1 MFLDDETILTQFIER
16 ESLRVA
22 ETTLIRE
29 RSDVTILK
37 RIQDAYEKPSF
48 LELHSDEFE
57 EYLSIHYKKAFSFNG
72 YRKGI
77 KKIFDYC
84 IEKNLI
90 DENPITFPKKKVP
103 KTLPKAL
110 NKEQSK
116 KLIDHVK
123 KISIKWHFIIEI
135 LETTGIRRK
144 ELAKLKM
151 SDFIM
156 AEGRPVL
163 RVRSTSQGGGGKGAK
178 ERMIPIPQSLM
189 VSFDNYLKEY
199 RISKDPNGW
208 LLPGIRERKGS
219 HMSAN
224 AIRTFLARQSKKLG
238 FHVTPHM
245 LRHTFATNHINA
257 GTNTRVLQKL
267 MGHAEITTTE
277 KYTDA
282 SLTAM
287 RKAQEQGTRLGEKD
301 RLIQELKQKDARIE
315 KLEKMVSEARK
326 LFKDMEFTIDEL
338 KDQTQ

>member
-1 MFLDDETILTQFIER
+1 MPLDDETLLTQYIKR

-29 RSDVTILK
+29 RSDVTLLK
-37 RIQDAYEKPSF
+37 RMRDAYKNPSF
-48 LELHSDEFE
+48 LTLQSEEIE
-57 EYLSIHYKKAFSFNG
+57 EYLSSHYKKAYSFNS

-84 IEKNLI
+84 IEKRVLN
-90 DENPITFPKKKVP
+90 DNPITFPEKKIP

-110 NKEQSK
+110 NKDQSK

-123 KISIKWHFIIEI
+123 NISIKWHFIVEI

-144 ELAKLKM
+144 ELVKLTIN
-151 SDFIM
+151 DFTST
-156 AEGRPVL
+156 EGRPVL
-163 RVRSTSQGGGGKGAK
+163 RVRATSQGGGGKGGK
-178 ERMIPIPQSLM
+178 ERMIPIPQSL
-189 VSFDNYLKEY
+189 VTSFDNYLKEY
-199 RISKDPNGW
+199 RISKDPNAW
-208 LLPGIRERKGS
+208 LFPGIRERKGN

-224 AIRTFLARQSKKLG
+224 AIRNFLARHSKKLG

-267 MGHAEITTTE
+267 IGHSEITTTE
-277 KYTDA
+277 RYTDA
-282 SLTAM
+282 SLAAM
-287 RKAQEQGTRLGEKD
+287 RKAQEQGTRLGEQD
-301 RLIQELKQKDARIE
+301 RLIQELKQRDARIE
-315 KLEKMVSEARK
+315 NLEKILGEARR
-326 LFKDMEFTIDEL
+326 LFKNMEFTIDEM